1 MITRITESKTIR
13 KQILCTCKCKFAGR
27 KFNAIKKWNNN
38 KCLRDC
44 KNLKEH
50 PVCEKDYIWNS
61 DTCDCKNGEYLA
73 SIIDGTVINAW
84 WNHLNAA
91 DVVSTNIV
99 STVST
104 NVTIAAS
111 INFYNQKLRYKIDCY
126 ILHTVY
132 HKPYYY
138 L

>member
-13 KQILCTCKCKFAGR
+13 KQILCKCKCKFAGR

-91 DVVSTNIV
+91 DVVSTN
-99 STVST
+99 
-104 NVTIAAS
+104 VTIAAS